1 MIQKKSLKEAIQNP
15 EIISVVGGLLRNS
28 LFPQSGKI
36 TDANNAKSN
45 GIYSMNGTTGNCPI
59 SFGLLI
65 VYNESSTNYIVQL
78 AVQTWGGIFYFR
90 SRTESGEGWSDWYKI
105 TASLT

>member
-1 MIQKKSLKEAIQNP
+1 M
-15 EIISVVGGLLRNS
+15 GGLLRNS

-36 TDANNAKSN
+36 TDCDNAKSN
-45 GIYSMNGTTGNCPI
+45 GIYSLNGSIANCPI
-59 SFGLLI
+59 QFGLLI
-65 VYNESSTNYIVQL
+65 VYTESLTNYIAQL